1 MQFHRSHAIFVGLK
15 GANSM
20 AIADRLPLYE
30 TLEKLRARPLVVY
43 VTSTREG
50 ISGQMASDVIP
61 ELLDQLT
68 DLPRDTPSV
77 DLLIVSEGGDAKGG
91 LAGDVPPLRERCQ
104 KVAVLVPQVAFS
116 AATLLALGADEI
128 VMHPNANLGPVDPQ
142 IHVTRRKKDS
152 EQIEKVVFGYEDMV
166 GFLDFLRN
174 TAGLADQQ
182 HLKDLFMQ
190 FCQEVGTVPVG
201 VAVRGSLLSLSMG
214 EKLLRMHM
222 KTEADAEKAKQ
233 IAAAL
238 NSNFFDHGY
247 PVSRTEAREIGLK
260 VAASNPDVELL
271 MWKIWQDLEE
281 ELKMAHSFPPNSRV
295 IARTTAAKPAV
306 CVRSSSESAVR
317 LPGAGVP
324 ANDRSV
330 PSGEPACAWA
340 DPGCRL

>member
-77 DLLIVSEGGDAKGG
+77 DLLIVSEGGDAKVAWRAMS
-91 LAGDVPPLRERCQ
+91 LLRERCQ

-142 IHVTRRKKDS
+142 IHVTRR
-152 EQIEKVVFGYEDMV
+152 
-166 GFLDFLRN
+166 RR
-174 TAGLADQQ
+174 TAN
-182 HLKDLFMQ
+182 K
-190 FCQEVGTVPVG
+190 
-201 VAVRGSLLSLSMG
+201 
-214 EKLLRMHM
+214 
-222 KTEADAEKAKQ
+222 
-233 IAAAL
+233 
-238 NSNFFDHGY
+238 
-247 PVSRTEAREIGLK
+247 SR
-260 VAASNPDVELL
+260 
-271 MWKIWQDLEE
+271 
-281 ELKMAHSFPPNSRV
+281 
-295 IARTTAAKPAV
+295 
-306 CVRSSSESAVR
+306 RSSSATKTWSASSTSCET
-317 LPGAGVP
+317 LP
-324 ANDRSV
+324 
-330 PSGEPACAWA
+330 AW
-340 DPGCRL
+340 PTNSI